1 MPSVHSSK
9 ASSAQRGSKESTHG
23 TDRLEKKSKASRNAV
38 GIAAIVVQGICAT
51 VMSQYDPSHVGLVRH
66 PLPRNICIPS
76 LTSSCS
82 TLLPLPEA
90 LLDPSSTLF
99 AKSVMVF
106 GLAVLTSYRI
116 QGDDGFQDHIL
127 GFGAVLGILIS
138 GLIATTE
145 GDGGAIKDY
154 LPAFISLS
162 LLASRCGHA
171 MSG

>member
-1 MPSVHSSK
+1 
-9 ASSAQRGSKESTHG
+9 
-23 TDRLEKKSKASRNAV
+23 
-38 GIAAIVVQGICAT
+38 
-51 VMSQYDPSHVGLVRH
+51 
-66 PLPRNICIPS
+66 
-76 LTSSCS
+76 
-82 TLLPLPEA
+82 LLPLPEA

-99 AKSVMVF
+99 AKSVMLF

-127 GFGAVLGILIS
+127 GFGAALGILIS

-162 LLASRCGHA
+162 LLASRCCHA
-171 MSG
+171 IFGTV